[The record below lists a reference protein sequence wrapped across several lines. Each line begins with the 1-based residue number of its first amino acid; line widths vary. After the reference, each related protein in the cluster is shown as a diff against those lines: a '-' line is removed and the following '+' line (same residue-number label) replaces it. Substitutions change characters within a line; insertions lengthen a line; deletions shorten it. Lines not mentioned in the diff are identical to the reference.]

1 MKQKLLLGIASCL
14 MTLIGFNASAQSID
28 EVRIYINPGHGA
40 FCSSCRP
47 MSTIKHGSYKNYQNG
62 DTTGFY
68 ESNTNLQKG
77 FGLLEKLIEYG
88 VPFDRFK
95 GARDLTQNL
104 VMSRVKSGD
113 VHDGLYDRSLADIA
127 AEVEQNNFDMF
138 ISIHSNAT
146 SGSHDISTHVN
157 HCLYLYRGW
166 DGDPYNS
173 GSHEMAMACWP
184 HSMANEHM
192 NYNWLADPT
201 TPFDSGC
208 TYGNNNKAA
217 GWYYYPSGYYDAEN
231 KIPYWIKGDV
241 TFQYGYLGEYTRE
254 DSYRLLLGSDGEAHT
269 RYYGVLNHTVPGFL
283 VEGYDHTYDPARH
296 RAMNWDV
303 CRMEG
308 VDYAKGIN
316 DYFGWGKSDNYG
328 YVYGVVR
335 DHTITMTHQYYSVSI
350 TSTEDDNQC
359 INPID
364 KCKPLNGVKVSLYNS
379 TGEEVDTY
387 TTDDEWNGAYVFKGV
402 APGTYTL
409 KHYHAS
415 YGIVEETVIVTANK
429 TSYLNVDM
437 SKALVARQGHY
448 AYGLT
453 SSLSN
458 GVYTLSFKS
467 TGAMDN
473 ANIIFTNSSTG
484 EKITIETGAIV
495 KGDNS
500 VTIKATDLGTT
511 DNYSWAVAFENLTSA
526 NYQLLH
532 EDNSIVYNNG
542 SANARIGL
550 AIDKDETSANF
561 GTIYT
566 MTALGQGL
574 QRYNPD
580 FTKNGSKVLANMFGY
595 DTESSTSS
603 NKYKRPNRLTVNSGK
618 VYIANY
624 AAQNP
629 GVWVYNPSGTTATNI
644 INGKYEKAVA
654 FLGEGAN
661 RVMYVSHESSFRYYN
676 VGTADTWAGNTS
688 SPSGTLSD
696 LSTLLANGDGDVLA
710 TEYGLFA
717 SQLRYQGSNTSGV
730 PVFVFADNSGTVLFN
745 SSSIASTLKGSQGG
759 GMAITSD
766 LSTFAI
772 VDGWAQD
779 ASNNGIPGD
788 IEIDIF
794 NVTWS
799 SGTPSFTYQ
808 YSIPLTGTQQV
819 DQMEFDHA
827 DNLYVASQQKG
838 LLVYAVK
845 MPERTTTTTATS
857 TLQGAVAPAVQG
869 HFAYDLA
876 ATQSGSDITFTFKS
890 TGAMDNAK
898 IILTNTATGAT
909 HTIETGA
916 IVKGENIINFDAT
929 ELNTTNTFS
938 WTVAIDN
945 PCSPNYE
952 QIYSDNIAY
961 NNGSAY
967 ARGGVAIDLD
977 QTSAN
982 FGTIYTS
989 TGYGQGIR
997 SYNPDFTKNGSAIL
1011 GGSFNS
1017 SNSSSPYRIASS
1029 NGKVYITDWSDAHG
1043 GLWVYDPEAGASVT
1057 NMFVGTN
1064 DGKGCIKNGSTVTG
1078 GGTTGVSFIGEG
1090 SSRQLYVF
1098 CEDYPSGNA
1107 GNQLL
1112 RYDLGSADSWSVAPS
1127 ANYTQM
1133 AASSLFPNTNVVV
1146 LATDK
1151 GVFCSQT
1158 RYTNSNQ
1165 SYMPTLAFMDNSG
1178 AVTYNSGIDDASN
1191 QGGCQEGAMAI
1202 YGDIFAIVDGYA
1214 QGSPTNINIEIY
1226 SITWSGTTPS
1236 LTYQYEIPMNGTT
1249 QISQLAFDHAG
1260 NLYAYSRQQGLL
1272 VYAIKTEARTTTTK
1286 ANSTVQGAIPPAVRG
1301 HYAYDL
1307 KMESTEDYYTFTF
1320 YSTGDVDQAYIV
1332 LVPTMAG
1339 YAEQVINIGD
1349 VTKGENRYSL
1359 DRAAMKAYRDG
1370 KDGYSYYNWAVR
1382 FDNPASP
1389 SVEKYFVDNIA
1400 YNNGTTYA
1408 RGGVAIDLDEAS
1420 ANFGTI
1426 YASTGFAQGVYVYEP
1441 DLTRQGDPIL
1451 GESFNSANRH
1461 SPFRLA
1467 SSEGKLY
1474 IADWSDAHG
1483 GVWMYDPKAGETVT
1497 NVFSG
1502 TYGTGG
1508 QIVNNSVAVGG
1519 GVTSMAFVGEGAE
1532 RKMFV
1537 LCEDYPTGNAGNTVL
1552 RYDLGDVDSWTSAPT
1567 ANFGTPDAWLSLSP
1581 SGSTNVEIFSAGNG
1595 IFVASSGLYSPAFVY
1610 SDVDGNL
1617 MYNSATSM
1625 SSHSGN
1631 YGGGIAA
1638 NDNTLAVV
1646 DTNSDIKI
1654 YSIEWNTPEVV
1665 AYSGNTTS
1673 VPTLTYQYTIETEY
1687 TGNPNAG
1694 QEITQMALDPAGNL
1708 YLYSQAD
1715 GLVSYTLKSDARQ
1728 TITNHA
1734 TDILVPADIVGIEDV
1749 LAGEDDAEAVYYNLQ
1764 GYKIAADELNPGT
1777 VYIKVACGKAT
1788 KIVYSDK

>member
-14 MTLIGFNASAQSID
+14 MALIGFNASAQSID

-47 MSTIKHGSYKNYQNG
+47 MSTIKHGSYTNYQNG

-88 VPFDRFK
+88 VPFDRSK

-113 VHDGLYDRSLADIA
+113 VHEGLYDRSLSDIA

-166 DGDPYNS
+166 DGDPYNP

-201 TPFDSGC
+201 TPFDTGC

-241 TFQYGYLGEYTRE
+241 TFQYGYLEEYTRE
-254 DSYRLLLGSDGEAHT
+254 NSAALGSSGHT
-269 RYYGVLNHTVPGFL
+269 RYYGVFDHTVPGFL

-308 VDYAKGIN
+308 IDYAKGIN

-350 TSTEDDNQC
+350 TSTEDDNQW

-379 TGEEVDTY
+379 AGEEVDTY

-415 YGIVEETVIVTANK
+415 YGIVEETVTVTANT

-437 SKALVARQGHY
+437 SRALVARQGHF
-448 AYGLT
+448 AYGL
-453 SSLSN
+453 SSSSSN

-526 NYQLLH
+526 NY
-532 EDNSIVYNNG
+532 
-542 SANARIGL
+542 
-550 AIDKDETSANF
+550 
-561 GTIYT
+561 
-566 MTALGQGL
+566 
-574 QRYNPD
+574 
-580 FTKNGSKVLANMFGY
+580 
-595 DTESSTSS
+595 
-603 NKYKRPNRLTVNSGK
+603 
-618 VYIANY
+618 
-624 AAQNP
+624 
-629 GVWVYNPSGTTATNI
+629 
-644 INGKYEKAVA
+644 
-654 FLGEGAN
+654 
-661 RVMYVSHESSFRYYN
+661 
-676 VGTADTWAGNTS
+676 
-688 SPSGTLSD
+688 
-696 LSTLLANGDGDVLA
+696 
-710 TEYGLFA
+710 
-717 SQLRYQGSNTSGV
+717 
-730 PVFVFADNSGTVLFN
+730 
-745 SSSIASTLKGSQGG
+745 
-759 GMAITSD
+759 
-766 LSTFAI
+766 
-772 VDGWAQD
+772 
-779 ASNNGIPGD
+779 
-788 IEIDIF
+788 
-794 NVTWS
+794 
-799 SGTPSFTYQ
+799 
-808 YSIPLTGTQQV
+808 
-819 DQMEFDHA
+819 
-827 DNLYVASQQKG
+827 
-838 LLVYAVK
+838 
-845 MPERTTTTTATS
+845 
-857 TLQGAVAPAVQG
+857 
-869 HFAYDLA
+869 
-876 ATQSGSDITFTFKS
+876 
-890 TGAMDNAK
+890 
-898 IILTNTATGAT
+898 
-909 HTIETGA
+909 
-916 IVKGENIINFDAT
+916 
-929 ELNTTNTFS
+929 EL
-938 WTVAIDN
+938 
-945 PCSPNYE
+945 
-952 QIYSDNIAY
+952 IYSDNIAY
-961 NNGSAY
+961 NNGSYY

-989 TGYGQGIR
+989 TGYGQGIC

-1017 SNSSSPYRIASS
+1017 SNHSSPYRIASS

-1064 DGKGCIKNGSTVTG
+1064 DGTGCIKNGSTVTG

-1090 SSRQLYVF
+1090 SSRQMYVF

-1112 RYDLGSADSWSVAPS
+1112 RYDLGSADSWSVEPS
-1127 ANYTQM
+1127 ANFTQM
-1133 AASSLFPNTNVVV
+1133 AASSLFPNTNVEV

-1158 RYTNSNQ
+1158 RYTNSNL

-1178 AVTYNSGIDDASN
+1178 TVTYNSGTDDTSN

-1214 QGSPTNINIEIY
+1214 QGSPTDINIEIY

-1272 VYAIKTEARTTTTK
+1272 VYAVKMPERTTTTAATSTLQGAAPPAVQGHFAYDLAATQSGSDITFTFKSTGAMDNAKIILTDTSTGATHTIETGAIVAGENSINFDATELNTTNTFSWTVAIDNPRSPNYELIYSDNSILYSDGCIGLAIDKDQTSANFGTIYTATGRGHGMQPFNPDLTKKGSVILSNSFVTDGYSCRIEANSGKVYIAEYYTSPGVWVYDPTASTPAVTKVVESTKARNVGFSGEGSNRKMFISANGYLYQYDIGTADTWSDTYTNSFSDATSKLANGDGDLIATDNGIIVSQRRYAPNNIIGTPVFLCFDYSGNITYNSSSLIETLTGSERGAIAISSDLSTFAIVDGWAQDANNKGVSEDIAILIYSVTWSGSTPTFTYQYSIPLTGTQRVDQMEFDHADNLYVGSQQQGLLVYAIKTEARTTTTK
-1286 ANSTVQGAIPPAVRG
+1286 ANSTVQGALPPAVRG

-1307 KMESTEDYYTFTF
+1307 KMETTDDYYAFTF

-1339 YAEQVINIGD
+1339 YAEQVINIGA

-1389 SVEKYFVDNIA
+1389 TVEKTIIDNSIQ
-1400 YNNGTTYA
+1400 YGNGTTYA

-1426 YASTGFAQGVYVYEP
+1426 YASTGYAQGVYVYEP

-1451 GESFNSANRH
+1451 GDSFNSANRH

-1502 TYGTGG
+1502 TYGTGTGG
-1508 QIVNNSVAVGG
+1508 QIVNNGVAVGG

-1552 RYDLGDVDSWTSAPT
+1552 RYDLGAADIWGTAPS
-1567 ANFGTPDAWLSLSP
+1567 ANFGKIDTWLSLDP
-1581 SGSTNVEIFSAGNG
+1581 TGSTNVEIIPAENG
-1595 IFVASSGLYSPAFVY
+1595 IFVASSGNYTPAFVY
-1610 SDVDGNL
+1610 SDVDGNIL
-1617 MYNSATSM
+1617 YNQGTSM
-1625 SSHSGN
+1625 PSHSYN
-1631 YGGGIAA
+1631 YGAGIAIHG
-1638 NDNTLAVV
+1638 NTLAVV
-1646 DTNSDIKI
+1646 DGNSDIKI
-1654 YSIEWNTPEVV
+1654 YSIEWNTPEIVT
-1665 AYSGNTTS
+1665 YSNSGTTS
-1673 VPTLTYQYTIETEY
+1673 VPTLTYQYTIGTDY
-1687 TGNPNAG
+1687 TSVSGE
-1694 QEITQMALDPAGNL
+1694 EITQMAFDPAGNL

-1728 TITNHA
+1728 TTTNHA

-1777 VYIKVACGKAT
+1777 VYIKVAGGKAT